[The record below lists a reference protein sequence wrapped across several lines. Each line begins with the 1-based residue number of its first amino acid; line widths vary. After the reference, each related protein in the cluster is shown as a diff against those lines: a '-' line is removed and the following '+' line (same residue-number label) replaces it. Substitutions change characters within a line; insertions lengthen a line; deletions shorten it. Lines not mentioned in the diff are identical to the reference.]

1 MHTKFDIYVLIV
13 DIYLEFD
20 NNYQQLS
27 SLSDKTV
34 DGFCNM
40 YERRTTYNSAWYTS
54 TNNQHLWL
62 AVWSQCNTYIS
73 NYFHELD
80 EKFCKI

>member
-1 MHTKFDIYVLIV
+1 MHTKFDIYVLIA

-20 NNYQQLS
+20 NNSHLC
-27 SLSDKTV
+27 LIT
-34 DGFCNM
+34 
-40 YERRTTYNSAWYTS
+40 
-54 TNNQHLWL
+54 TNNQQLWL